1 MHTHTICTRTH
12 AHRHTHTH
20 THTHY
25 MHTYTCTNTYTHVH
39 RHAHTD
45 VHRHAHTDVH
55 RHAHKRHI
63 RICLNSST
71 GQLLELGVYLSDKTS
86 QLYDTLAFIF
96 VGVSSMWRGQLHDF
110 TIPAQYGFTEAC
122 VSNVQRMF
130 ILIGGRQVTQQ

>member
-12 AHRHTHTH
+12 AQTHTHVHRHTHTH
-20 THTHY
+20 THTI
-25 MHTYTCTNTYTHVH
+25 CTRTHAQTH
-39 RHAHTD
+39 

-96 VGVSSMWRGQLHDF
+96 VSVSSMWRGQLHDF

-122 VSNVQRMF
+122 VSNAQHMF